1 MIRLTGD
8 YSELAGIQY
17 MGVAGVSAWC
27 IEAIRRLFK
36 AGDQVKS
43 AMLLTAGN
51 DHAFLLN
58 LGDDECPRWVAIK
71 AGFSSGYAGEGPRTL
86 SEALALL
93 EAFNVPVE
101 EVNVPPEM
109 LQRIDQSALTQKDLA
124 FIESARPARPWRLAD
139 YIYPEDWGSANKARA
154 MRRLE
159 PSMPW
164 GLLDGRLLDLAETFH
179 HSPDHALMAGFRRL
193 EETVRARLGD
203 KQKDALDSRVFSIAF
218 MGDTPVLNW
227 KDLPKPERIARGN
240 LFINAYGAFRNPRA
254 HREREED
261 WRVQLSEFLTLNM
274 LFQLESEAIPYVAPE
289 ADGA

>member
-17 MGVAGVSAWC
+17 MGVGGVSAWC

-36 AGDQVKS
+36 AGDRVER
-43 AMLLTAGN
+43 AVLLTASN

-101 EVNVPPEM
+101 EVKVPLDM
-109 LQRIDQSALTQKDLA
+109 LQRLDLSALTQKDMA
-124 FIESARPARPWRLAD
+124 FIESANPLRPRRVAD
-139 YIYPEDWGSANKARA
+139 YLLPGDWGAANRTKALSQLA
-154 MRRLE
+154 
-159 PSMPW
+159 PAMPW
-164 GLLDGRLLDLAETFH
+164 GLLDARLLDLAEIFAA
-179 HSPDHALMAGFRRL
+179 SPDHALMSGFRRL

-203 KQKDALDSRVFSIAF
+203 KQKEALDSKVFSIAF
-218 MGDTPVLNW
+218 MGDTPSLTW

-254 HREREED
+254 HRERDED

-274 LFQLESEAIPYVAPE
+274 LFQLESEAIPYEAPE
-289 ADGA
+289 EDDA